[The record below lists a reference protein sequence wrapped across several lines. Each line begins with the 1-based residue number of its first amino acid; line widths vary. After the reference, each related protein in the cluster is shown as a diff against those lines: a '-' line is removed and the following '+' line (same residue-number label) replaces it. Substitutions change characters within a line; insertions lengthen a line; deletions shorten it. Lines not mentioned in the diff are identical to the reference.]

1 MTLWEWDLVHNSTP
15 AAIHDGLAV
24 YDVGRGEP
32 LLLLPYPHGWTH
44 VSIAE
49 DTLLLLLVGLG
60 RRVISSDPPGAYR
73 SSRPARVDMPEM
85 LACANEALEACR
97 VAGPVDVVGHSMGGL
112 CALAFAVEYPERV
125 RRLVLVDTLAGGPS
139 LRRCR
144 AIPWHWHRTDP
155 TFWRC
160 IWWGWQLQRGRGGL
174 ATHKRHAHL
183 IAQASYVDPSRVPPL
198 RIEPQD
204 DQRPAP
210 VRDRWPAV
218 ARRLDYSAQ
227 LGQVQAP
234 TLICVGRHD
243 PQTPVG
249 CSEELARGI
258 PSTLLVIFERSGHRP
273 FEEEATRFA
282 AVVGAFLQTDRSQDE
297 CGK

>member
-1 MTLWEWDLVHNSTP
+1 MVHNSTP
-15 AAIHDGLAV
+15 AVIHDGLAV
-24 YDVGRGEP
+24 YDVGRGAP

-49 DTLLLLLVGLG
+49 DMLLLLLVGLC
-60 RRVISSDPPGAYR
+60 RRAISFDPPGAFH
-73 SSRPARVDMPEM
+73 SSRLARVDMPEM
-85 LACANEALEACR
+85 LACANEALEVCR
-97 VAGPVDVVGHSMGGL
+97 VAAPVDVVGHSMAGL

-139 LRRCR
+139 LPHCC
-144 AIPWHWHRTDP
+144 AIPWYWRPTDP
-155 TFWRC
+155 AFWRC
-160 IWWGWQLQRGRGGL
+160 IWWGRQLMRGRGSL

-183 IAQASYVDPSRVPPL
+183 IARASYVDPSRVPPL
-198 RIEPQD
+198 RIESD
-204 DQRPAP
+204 DNHRPAP

-227 LGQVQAP
+227 LGQVQAS

-258 PSTLLVIFERSGHRP
+258 PSALLVIFERSGHRP

-297 CGK
+297 STKRGG